1 MVPRP
6 PRSTLLTHS
15 FPTRRSSDL
24 RAVLAPAEEYGEIGF
39 NFRMT
44 DIQAAVGLVQLRKL
58 PAIVARRRELAAR
71 YQDAVAGIPGLRAVE
86 DPEHGTG
93 SFQSFWV
100 EVEAS
105 YPVDRDGLLTAL
117 ADRKST
123 RLHSSH

>member
-86 DPEHGTG
+86 DRSEEAT
-93 SFQSFWV
+93 SELQSLMRLSYAVFCLKKKKQIAK
-100 EVEAS
+100 AS
-105 YPVDRDGLLTAL
+105 A
-117 ADRKST
+117 
-123 RLHSSH
+123 H